1 MTKIGAT
8 PEPQQP
14 QERHVQQQQQEKQN
28 PSVFAE
34 YNDKDGKV
42 DTQDVSYTTNQTS
55 ENITKFLQINKGKE
69 WTNSLK
75 FQIDNLIKTF
85 NFECAQQAMQNSF
98 NNFAQNA
105 RDEFED
111 FVNGA
116 KKKFEQFSQPA
127 IQGKMHKVEK
137 EVGHLVPIL
146 NDDGSSYQIDFKN
159 KTIAKYSPEG
169 ELIGKRAMTDEE
181 KAMKAQD
188 LINSVQNNPDVVK
201 TEKPEKAEVPPA
213 PVETEQVDE
222 AKDAAPV
229 NSPENSV
236 APKDTRTINRDGVN
250 ISYSFTEKED
260 GSYSYEYNGG
270 VQAFR
275 NSTVRA
281 FRKGLSAGPD
291 VKCTVEESSEG
302 YTFRGIF
309 AKTYNI
315 LDRKIDNIAKTL
327 AVKTAIYQD
336 LQTRQTNGETLSK
349 FEQKFMDDYLKS
361 LTEFG
366 LQMNE
371 NGELEDIPVKKGR
384 RR

>member
-14 QERHVQQQQQEKQN
+14 QERHVQQQQQEKQI

-85 NFECAQQAMQNSF
+85 NFECAQQAMQDSF
-98 NNFAQNA
+98 NN
-105 RDEFED
+105 

-181 KAMKAQD
+181 KAMKSQD
-188 LINSVQNNPDVVK
+188 LINHVK
-201 TEKPEKAEVPPA
+201 TSSDLIKPKESEKTEEVTA
-213 PVETEQVDE
+213 PVESKPAEEV
-222 AKDAAPV
+222 KDAAPV
-229 NSPENSV
+229 NSPEKSV
-236 APKDTRTINRDGVN
+236 APKDTKTINRDGVN

-260 GSYSYEYNGG
+260 GSYSYEYNGD

-275 NSTVRA
+275 NPTVQA
-281 FRKGLSAGPD
+281 FRKGSSIGPD
-291 VKCTVEESSEG
+291 VTKSTVEESSEG

-315 LDRKIDNIAKTL
+315 LNRKIDNIAKTL
-327 AVKTAIYQD
+327 AVETAIYQD

-349 FEQKFMDDYLKS
+349 SEQKFMDDYLKS